1 MIDLKDCTFIIPIRI
16 ESEDRMRNVITVLCH
31 LLRNF
36 DTKVILKE
44 VDTESVFKKE
54 ILPQIEEYLGDGINN
69 LTHVFEKSD
78 DPVFYRMK
86 IINEMIDMSDT
97 PIIANYDGDVLFK
110 LETYT
115 EAVGMIRGEYDI
127 VYPYGFGN
135 YQKQVF
141 ADDDLVSE
149 FISNDFDFGILDQ
162 KTRLYDA
169 QYGHVQFVDRKSY
182 IEAGMENENFRG
194 SSPEDK
200 ERYYRF
206 TKMGYHVDRI
216 ADGWVYHLEHAR
228 GENSWFTNPHMQSN
242 MDEWNKIQSMSKQQL
257 KEYYSQQDYL
267 KKYVN
272 I

>member
-36 DTKVILKE
+36 DTKIILKE

-54 ILPQIEEYLGDGINN
+54 VLPQIEEYLGDGINN
-69 LTHVFEKSD
+69 LKHVFEKSD

-86 IINEMIDMSDT
+86 IINEMIDMVDT
-97 PIIANYDGDVLFK
+97 PIIANYDGDVVFK

-115 EAVGMIRGEYDI
+115 EAVEMIRGEYDI

-149 FISNDFDFGILDQ
+149 FISNDFDFANQEDVYEIVAESNDHPTK
-162 KTRLYDA
+162 KTLI
-169 QYGHVQFVDRKSY
+169 RKD
-182 IEAGMENENFRG
+182 NFID
-194 SSPEDK
+194 E
-200 ERYYRF
+200 
-206 TKMGYHVDRI
+206 
-216 ADGWVYHLEHAR
+216 
-228 GENSWFTNPHMQSN
+228 N
-242 MDEWNKIQSMSKQQL
+242 MDSIPETYIGTVSEKRL
-257 KEYYSQQDYL
+257 AGL
-267 KKYVN
+267 GKKRAFSFY
-272 I
+272 